1 MIGPKLENK
10 YVQELTSIKLR
21 REMLG
26 KLQGFRDVLIG
37 LGPTAKTKH
46 ADHTP

>member
-1 MIGPKLENK
+1 MIGPKLEKK
-10 YVQELTSIKLR
+10 YFQELTSIKLR

-26 KLQGFRDVLIG
+26 KLQGFRDGLIG
-37 LGPTAKTKH
+37 LGLTAKTNH